1 MVENSLTGAWGASRE
16 GEGCGMSARFRML
29 FAGACAVLSIL
40 LCLNYGTYVQGE
52 ADRVRS
58 ETLARYGGEVVTL
71 VVSATPLEPGDVA
84 TATNVTTREWLA
96 DLAPEGALTNLDDVI
111 GREVGNAA
119 PRGVPLTDVTFRDA
133 STMAEVPEGRV
144 AVTLPV
150 TDKLGVAHD
159 LSQGATL
166 TAYAI
171 TSEGARLI
179 SSSMTVLAVP
189 VSTALGSSGQLTV
202 AVAPEDVPAVLSASA
217 SGDLRIVMPGAGVLG
232 GEEGA
237 DPAAPAKVTEEE
249 PAEETRAAS

>member
-1 MVENSLTGAWGASRE
+1 
-16 GEGCGMSARFRML
+16 MSARFRVL
-29 FAGACAVLSIL
+29 FALSCAVLSVL
-40 LCLNYGTYVQGE
+40 LCLNYASFVQAE

-58 ETLARYGGEVVTL
+58 KTLARYGGEVVTL
-71 VVSATPLEPGDVA
+71 VVSAAALEPGDVA
-84 TATNVTTREWLA
+84 NGMNVTTREWLA

-133 STMAEVPEGRV
+133 SATAEVPDGRV

-159 LSQGATL
+159 LSRGTTL

-189 VSTALGSSGQLTV
+189 VTSAMGSSGQLTV
-202 AVAPEDVPAVLSASA
+202 AVLPEDVPAVLSASA
-217 SGDLRIVMPGAGVLG
+217 SSDLRIVMPGAGVLND
-232 GEEGA
+232 EETA
-237 DPAAPAKVTEEE
+237 DPAAPEEVE
-249 PAEETRAAS
+249 AGQKEETRAAS

>member
-1 MVENSLTGAWGASRE
+1 
-16 GEGCGMSARFRML
+16 MSARFRVL
-29 FAGACAVLSIL
+29 FAAACAVLSVL
-40 LCLNYGTYVQGE
+40 LCLNYASYVQSE

-71 VVSATPLEPGDVA
+71 VVSATALEPGDVA
-84 TATNVTTREWLA
+84 NSMNVTTREWLA

-119 PRGVPLTDVTFRDA
+119 PRGVPLTDVTFRDGSA
-133 STMAEVPEGRV
+133 MAEVPDGRV

-159 LSQGATL
+159 LSRGATL

-171 TSEGARLI
+171 TSDGARLI
-179 SSSMTVLAVP
+179 SSSMTVLSVP
-189 VSTALGSSGQLTV
+189 VTSAMGTSGQLTV

-217 SGDLRIVMPGAGVLG
+217 SSDLRIVMPGAGVLDG
-232 GEEGA
+232 DDAG
-237 DPAAPAKVTEEE
+237 DPAAPEQVEDEQK
-249 PAEETRAAS
+249 EETRAAS